1 MSKLRIA
8 LAQINPTVG
17 DLTGNVLKIKKF
29 IKKAEDVNSDIVV
42 FPELSITGYP
52 PEDVNSDIIVF
63 PELSITGYPPEDLLL
78 KSHFIEDN
86 VKAAKEVAKHTSNII
101 AIYGFVEKENNK
113 IFNSA
118 AISHNQQLLGTQKK
132 IYLPNYGVFD
142 EKRYFSSG
150 HSHSLINLENSTVG
164 INICEDIWY
173 PNPTK
178 NLAVSGVS
186 TILNINGSPFQIG
199 KIEERKRLLIKRAK
213 ENKVNIAYVNMV
225 GGQDELVFD
234 GGSMFINFDGK
245 IQVIGPQFTEK
256 LLVYDL
262 DEHQN
267 QDRTQ
272 SITYSTNSININSI
286 NIKAFKN
293 KKHILEKF
301 NTKQEFSIEEDQIL
315 QALILGTKDYVQ
327 KTGFSKV
334 LIALSGGIDS
344 ALVATIASLALGPEN
359 VRCVYLPS
367 RFSSQSSKSD
377 ANQLCINLGIN
388 LNEISIEGIFS
399 KYESTLFEE
408 FKNTNWGVAEENLQS
423 RIRGALVMALSN
435 KFGYLVLTTGNKS
448 EMAVG
453 YATIYGDMAGGF
465 AVIKDVP
472 KTLVYKI
479 SNYINLKY
487 KKEII
492 PESIITK
499 EPSAELKFDQKDS
512 DNLPPY
518 EILDKILELYVEKDF
533 STYEIQTMGFDN
545 DIINHVIKLVDKN
558 EYKRRQSAP
567 GIKITAKNFD
577 RDRRMPLSNKYI
589 N

>member
-17 DLTGNVLKIKKF
+17 DLNGNVLKIKSF
-29 IKKAEDVNSDIVV
+29 IKKAQDFDSDIV
-42 FPELSITGYP
+42 
-52 PEDVNSDIIVF
+52 VF

-78 KSHFIEDN
+78 KSHFIDDN
-86 VKAAKEVAKHTSNII
+86 ISAALEVSKQTSNII
-101 AIYGFVEKENNK
+101 AIYGFVEKENDQ
-113 IFNSA
+113 IYNSA
-118 AISHNQQLLGTQKK
+118 VISSNNQFLGTQKK

-150 HSHSLINLENSTVG
+150 NSHTLINLQNSTVG

-178 NLAVSGVS
+178 NLAASGVS

-199 KIEERKRLLIKRAK
+199 KIQERKNLLIKRAI
-213 ENKVNIAYVNMV
+213 ENQVNIAYVNMV

-234 GGSMFINFDGK
+234 GGSMFINFDGE
-245 IQVIGPQFTEK
+245 IEISGNQFNEQ

-262 DEHQN
+262 HEQTTSKQN
-267 QDRTQ
+267 R
-272 SITYSTNSININSI
+272 SITYSTSSININLDKPNKSSI
-286 NIKAFKN
+286 QTS
-293 KKHILEKF
+293 KF
-301 NTKQEFSIEEDQIL
+301 NEESDILEDQIL
-315 QALILGTKDYVQ
+315 QALLLGTKDYVQ

-344 ALVATIASLALGPEN
+344 ALVTTIASLALGPEN
-359 VRCVYLPS
+359 VRCIYLPS
-367 RFSSQSSKSD
+367 RFSSQQSKND
-377 ANQLCINLGIN
+377 ANDLCINLGIDM
-388 LNEISIEGIFS
+388 NEISIEEIFS
-399 KYESTLFEE
+399 TFESTLFED
-408 FKNTNWGVAEENLQS
+408 FKNTDWGVAEENLQS

-479 SNYINLKY
+479 SKYINLKY
-487 KKEII
+487 KKDII
-492 PESIITK
+492 PQSIIQK
-499 EPSAELKFDQKDS
+499 EPTAELKFDQKDS
-512 DNLPPY
+512 DSLPPY
-518 EILDKILELYVEKDF
+518 EILDQILELYVEKDY
-533 STYEIQTMGFDN
+533 SSNEIANKGFDLETIN
-545 DIINHVIKLVDKN
+545 NIIQLVDKN

-567 GIKITAKNFD
+567 GIKITTKNFD

>member
-29 IKKAEDVNSDIVV
+29 IGKAEDVNSDIV
-42 FPELSITGYP
+42 
-52 PEDVNSDIIVF
+52 VF

-150 HSHSLINLENSTVG
+150 HSHSLIYLENSTVG

-199 KIEERKRLLIKRAK
+199 KIEERKKLLIKRAK

-245 IQVIGPQFTEK
+245 IQVMGPQFTEK

-262 DEHQN
+262 DEHQH
-267 QDRTQ
+267 QHRTQ
-272 SITYSTNSININSI
+272 SITYSTNSINI
-286 NIKAFKN
+286 KASKN

-301 NTKQEFSIEEDQIL
+301 NTKQESPTEEDQIL

-399 KYESTLFEE
+399 KYESTLFED

-487 KKEII
+487 KREII

-512 DNLPPY
+512 DSLPPY
-518 EILDKILELYVEKDF
+518 EILDKILELYVEKDY
-533 STYEIQTMGFDN
+533 STFEIQTMGFDN

-567 GIKITAKNFD
+567 GIKITTKNFD

>member
-8 LAQINPTVG
+8 LAQINTTVG

-29 IKKAEDVNSDIVV
+29 IKKAE
-42 FPELSITGYP
+42 E
-52 PEDVNSDIIVF
+52 VNSDIIVF

-86 VKAAKEVAKHTSNII
+86 IKAAKEVAKHTSNII
-101 AIYGFVEKENNK
+101 AIYGFVEKENKK

-164 INICEDIWY
+164 INICEDIWH

-178 NLAVSGVS
+178 NLAASGVS

-267 QDRTQ
+267 QDRSQ
-272 SITYSTNSININSI
+272 SITYSTNSINI
-286 NIKAFKN
+286 KASKN

-301 NTKQEFSIEEDQIL
+301 NTTQESSIEEDQIL

-388 LNEISIEGIFS
+388 LNEISIEDIFS
-399 KYESTLFEE
+399 TYESTLSED

-512 DNLPPY
+512 DSLPPY

>member
-29 IKKAEDVNSDIVV
+29 IKKAEDVNSDIV
-42 FPELSITGYP
+42 
-52 PEDVNSDIIVF
+52 VF

-164 INICEDIWY
+164 INICEDIWH

-178 NLAVSGVS
+178 NLAASGVS

-267 QDRTQ
+267 QDRSQ
-272 SITYSTNSININSI
+272 SITYSTNSINI
-286 NIKAFKN
+286 KASKN

-301 NTKQEFSIEEDQIL
+301 NTTQESSIEEDQIL

-344 ALVATIASLALGPEN
+344 ALVATIASLALGSEN

-399 KYESTLFEE
+399 KYESTLFED

-512 DNLPPY
+512 DSLPPY

>member
-29 IKKAEDVNSDIVV
+29 IKKAE
-42 FPELSITGYP
+42 E
-52 PEDVNSDIIVF
+52 VNSDIIVF

-101 AIYGFVEKENNK
+101 AIYGFVEKENKK

-164 INICEDIWY
+164 INICEDIWH

-178 NLAVSGVS
+178 NLAASGVS

-267 QDRTQ
+267 QDRSQ
-272 SITYSTNSININSI
+272 SITYSTNSINI
-286 NIKAFKN
+286 KASKN

-301 NTKQEFSIEEDQIL
+301 NTTQESSIEEDQIL

-388 LNEISIEGIFS
+388 LNEISIEDIFS
-399 KYESTLFEE
+399 TYESTLSED

-512 DNLPPY
+512 DSLPPY

>member
-17 DLTGNVLKIKKF
+17 DLNGNVLKIKSF
-29 IKKAEDVNSDIVV
+29 IKKAQDFDSDIV
-42 FPELSITGYP
+42 
-52 PEDVNSDIIVF
+52 VF

-78 KSHFIEDN
+78 KSHFIDDN
-86 VKAAKEVAKHTSNII
+86 ISAALEVSKQTSNII
-101 AIYGFVEKENNK
+101 AIYGFVEKENDQ
-113 IFNSA
+113 IYNSA
-118 AISHNQQLLGTQKK
+118 VISSNNQFLGTQKK

-150 HSHSLINLENSTVG
+150 NSHTLINLQNSTVG

-178 NLAVSGVS
+178 NLAASGVS

-199 KIEERKRLLIKRAK
+199 KIQERKNLLIKRAI
-213 ENKVNIAYVNMV
+213 ENQVNIAYVNMV

-234 GGSMFINFDGK
+234 GGSMFINFDGE
-245 IQVIGPQFTEK
+245 IEISGNQFNEQ

-262 DEHQN
+262 HEQTTSKQN
-267 QDRTQ
+267 R
-272 SITYSTNSININSI
+272 SITYSTSSININLD
-286 NIKAFKN
+286 KP
-293 KKHILEKF
+293 KKSAIQASKF
-301 NTKQEFSIEEDQIL
+301 NEESDILEDQIL
-315 QALILGTKDYVQ
+315 QALLLGTKDYVQ

-344 ALVATIASLALGPEN
+344 ALVTTIASLALGPEN
-359 VRCVYLPS
+359 VRCIYLPS
-367 RFSSQSSKSD
+367 RFSSQQSKND
-377 ANQLCINLGIN
+377 ANDLCINLGIDM
-388 LNEISIEGIFS
+388 NEISIEEIFS
-399 KYESTLFEE
+399 TFESTLFED
-408 FKNTNWGVAEENLQS
+408 FKNTDWGVAEENLQS

-479 SNYINLKY
+479 SKYINLKY
-487 KKEII
+487 KKDII
-492 PESIITK
+492 PQSIIQK
-499 EPSAELKFDQKDS
+499 EPTAELKFDQKDS
-512 DNLPPY
+512 DSLPPY
-518 EILDKILELYVEKDF
+518 EILDQILELYVEKDY
-533 STYEIQTMGFDN
+533 SSNEIANKGFDLETIN
-545 DIINHVIKLVDKN
+545 NIIQLVDKN

-567 GIKITAKNFD
+567 GIKITSKNFD

>member
-1 MSKLRIA
+1 LEKILSKLRIA

-29 IKKAEDVNSDIVV
+29 IKKAEDVNSDIV
-42 FPELSITGYP
+42 
-52 PEDVNSDIIVF
+52 VF

-199 KIEERKRLLIKRAK
+199 KIEERKKLLIKRAK

-245 IQVIGPQFTEK
+245 IQVMGPQFTEK

-262 DEHQN
+262 DEHKN

-272 SITYSTNSININSI
+272 SITYSTNSINI
-286 NIKAFKN
+286 KAFKN
-293 KKHILEKF
+293 KKHTLEKF

-399 KYESTLFEE
+399 KYESTLFED

-512 DNLPPY
+512 DSLPPY
-518 EILDKILELYVEKDF
+518 EILDKILELYVEKDY
-533 STYEIQTMGFDN
+533 STFEIQTMGFDN

-567 GIKITAKNFD
+567 GIKITTKNFD

>member
-29 IKKAEDVNSDIVV
+29 IKKAEK
-42 FPELSITGYP
+42 
-52 PEDVNSDIIVF
+52 VNSDIIVF

-86 VKAAKEVAKHTSNII
+86 IKAAKEVAKHTSNII
-101 AIYGFVEKENNK
+101 AIYGFVEKENKK

-164 INICEDIWY
+164 INICEDIWH

-178 NLAVSGVS
+178 NLAASGVS

-267 QDRTQ
+267 QDRSQ
-272 SITYSTNSININSI
+272 SITYSTNSINI
-286 NIKAFKN
+286 KASKN

-301 NTKQEFSIEEDQIL
+301 NTTQESCIEEDQIL

-388 LNEISIEGIFS
+388 LNEISIEDIFS
-399 KYESTLFEE
+399 TYESTLSED

-512 DNLPPY
+512 DSLPPY
-518 EILDKILELYVEKDF
+518 EILDKILELYVEKDY

>member
-29 IKKAEDVNSDIVV
+29 IKKAEDVNSDIV
-42 FPELSITGYP
+42 
-52 PEDVNSDIIVF
+52 VF

-199 KIEERKRLLIKRAK
+199 KIEERKKLLIKRAK

-245 IQVIGPQFTEK
+245 IQVMGPQFTEK

-262 DEHQN
+262 DEHKN

-272 SITYSTNSININSI
+272 SITYSTNSI

-388 LNEISIEGIFS
+388 LNEISIEDIFS
-399 KYESTLFEE
+399 TYESTLSED

-512 DNLPPY
+512 DSLPPY

>member
-29 IKKAEDVNSDIVV
+29 IGKAEDVNSDIV
-42 FPELSITGYP
+42 
-52 PEDVNSDIIVF
+52 VF

-150 HSHSLINLENSTVG
+150 HSHSLIYLENSTVG

-199 KIEERKRLLIKRAK
+199 KIEERKKLLIKRAK

-234 GGSMFINFDGK
+234 GGSMFINLDGK
-245 IQVIGPQFTEK
+245 IQVMGPQFSEK

-262 DEHQN
+262 DEHQH
-267 QDRTQ
+267 QHRTQ
-272 SITYSTNSININSI
+272 SITYSTNSINI
-286 NIKAFKN
+286 KASKN

-301 NTKQEFSIEEDQIL
+301 NTKQESPTEEDQIL

-388 LNEISIEGIFS
+388 LNQISIEEIFS
-399 KYESTLFEE
+399 KYESTLFED

-487 KKEII
+487 KREII

-512 DNLPPY
+512 DSLPPY
-518 EILDKILELYVEKDF
+518 EILDKILELYVEKDY
-533 STYEIQTMGFDN
+533 STFEIQTMGFDH
-545 DIINHVIKLVDKN
+545 DIINYVIKLVDKN

>member
-1 MSKLRIA
+1 LEKILSKLRIA

-29 IKKAEDVNSDIVV
+29 IKKAEK
-42 FPELSITGYP
+42 
-52 PEDVNSDIIVF
+52 VNSDIIVF

-86 VKAAKEVAKHTSNII
+86 IKAAKEVAKHTSNII
-101 AIYGFVEKENNK
+101 AIYGFVEKENKK

-164 INICEDIWY
+164 INICEDIWH

-178 NLAVSGVS
+178 NLAASGVS

-267 QDRTQ
+267 QDRSQ
-272 SITYSTNSININSI
+272 SITYSTNSINI
-286 NIKAFKN
+286 KASKN

-301 NTKQEFSIEEDQIL
+301 NTTQESCIEEDQIL

-388 LNEISIEGIFS
+388 LNEISIEDIFS
-399 KYESTLFEE
+399 TYESTLSED

-512 DNLPPY
+512 DSLPPY

>member
-1 MSKLRIA
+1 LSKLRIA

-29 IKKAEDVNSDIVV
+29 IKKAE
-42 FPELSITGYP
+42 E
-52 PEDVNSDIIVF
+52 VNSDIIVF

-86 VKAAKEVAKHTSNII
+86 IKAAKEVAKHTSNII
-101 AIYGFVEKENNK
+101 AIYGFVEKENKK

-267 QDRTQ
+267 QDRSQ
-272 SITYSTNSININSI
+272 SITYSTNSINI
-286 NIKAFKN
+286 KASKN

-301 NTKQEFSIEEDQIL
+301 NTTQESSIEEDQIL

-388 LNEISIEGIFS
+388 LNEISIEDIFS
-399 KYESTLFEE
+399 TYESTLSED

-512 DNLPPY
+512 DSLPPY

>member
-29 IKKAEDVNSDIVV
+29 IKKAE
-42 FPELSITGYP
+42 E
-52 PEDVNSDIIVF
+52 VNSDIIVF

-86 VKAAKEVAKHTSNII
+86 IKAAKEVAKHTSNII
-101 AIYGFVEKENNK
+101 AIYGFVEKENKK

-164 INICEDIWY
+164 INICEDIWH

-178 NLAVSGVS
+178 NLAASGVS

-267 QDRTQ
+267 QDRSQ
-272 SITYSTNSININSI
+272 SITYSTNSI

-388 LNEISIEGIFS
+388 LNEISIEDIFS
-399 KYESTLFEE
+399 TYESTLSED

-512 DNLPPY
+512 DSLPPY

>member
-17 DLTGNVLKIKKF
+17 DLNGNVLKIKSF
-29 IKKAEDVNSDIVV
+29 IKKAQDFDSDIV
-42 FPELSITGYP
+42 
-52 PEDVNSDIIVF
+52 VF

-78 KSHFIEDN
+78 KSHFIDDN
-86 VKAAKEVAKHTSNII
+86 ISAALEVSKQTSNII
-101 AIYGFVEKENNK
+101 AIYGFVEKENDQ
-113 IFNSA
+113 IYNSA
-118 AISHNQQLLGTQKK
+118 VISSNNQFLGTQKK

-150 HSHSLINLENSTVG
+150 NSHTLINLQNSTVG

-178 NLAVSGVS
+178 NLAASGVS

-199 KIEERKRLLIKRAK
+199 KIQERKNLLIKRAI
-213 ENKVNIAYVNMV
+213 ENQVNIAYVNMV

-234 GGSMFINFDGK
+234 GGSMFINFDGE
-245 IQVIGPQFTEK
+245 IEVSGNQFNEQ

-262 DEHQN
+262 HEQTTSKQN
-267 QDRTQ
+267 R
-272 SITYSTNSININSI
+272 SITYSTSSININLDKPNKSSI
-286 NIKAFKN
+286 QTS
-293 KKHILEKF
+293 KF
-301 NTKQEFSIEEDQIL
+301 NEESDILEDQIL
-315 QALILGTKDYVQ
+315 QALLLGTKDYVQ

-344 ALVATIASLALGPEN
+344 ALVTTIASLALGPEN
-359 VRCVYLPS
+359 VRCIYLPS
-367 RFSSQSSKSD
+367 RFSSQQSKND
-377 ANQLCINLGIN
+377 ANDLCINLGIDM
-388 LNEISIEGIFS
+388 NEISIEEIFS
-399 KYESTLFEE
+399 TFESTLFED
-408 FKNTNWGVAEENLQS
+408 FKNTDWGVAEENLQS

-479 SNYINLKY
+479 SKYINLKY
-487 KKEII
+487 KKDII
-492 PESIITK
+492 PQSIIQK
-499 EPSAELKFDQKDS
+499 EPTAELKFDQKDS
-512 DNLPPY
+512 DSLPPY
-518 EILDKILELYVEKDF
+518 EILDQILELYVEKDY
-533 STYEIQTMGFDN
+533 SSNEIANKGFDLETIN
-545 DIINHVIKLVDKN
+545 NIIQLVDKN

-567 GIKITAKNFD
+567 GIKITTKNFD

>member
-29 IKKAEDVNSDIVV
+29 IKKAEDVNSDIV
-42 FPELSITGYP
+42 
-52 PEDVNSDIIVF
+52 VF

-199 KIEERKRLLIKRAK
+199 KIEERKKLLIKRAK

-245 IQVIGPQFTEK
+245 IQVMGPQFTEK

-262 DEHQN
+262 DEHKN
-267 QDRTQ
+267 QSRTQ
-272 SITYSTNSININSI
+272 SITYSTNSI

-512 DNLPPY
+512 DSLPPY

>member
-29 IKKAEDVNSDIVV
+29 IKKAE
-42 FPELSITGYP
+42 E
-52 PEDVNSDIIVF
+52 VNSDIIVF

-86 VKAAKEVAKHTSNII
+86 IKAAKEVAKHTSNII
-101 AIYGFVEKENNK
+101 AIYGFVEKENKK

-164 INICEDIWY
+164 INICEDIWH

-178 NLAVSGVS
+178 NLAASGVS

-267 QDRTQ
+267 QDRSQ
-272 SITYSTNSININSI
+272 SITYSTNSINI
-286 NIKAFKN
+286 KASKN

-301 NTKQEFSIEEDQIL
+301 NTTQESSIEEDQIL

-344 ALVATIASLALGPEN
+344 ALVATIASLALGSEN

-388 LNEISIEGIFS
+388 LNEISIEDIFS
-399 KYESTLFEE
+399 TYESTLSED

-512 DNLPPY
+512 DSLPPY

>member
-29 IKKAEDVNSDIVV
+29 IKKAEDVNSDIV
-42 FPELSITGYP
+42 
-52 PEDVNSDIIVF
+52 VF

-199 KIEERKRLLIKRAK
+199 KIEDRKKLLTKRAK

-245 IQVIGPQFTEK
+245 IQVMGPQFTEK

-262 DEHQN
+262 DEHKN

-272 SITYSTNSININSI
+272 SITYSTNSI

-512 DNLPPY
+512 DSLPPY

>member
-29 IKKAEDVNSDIVV
+29 IKKAEDVNSDIV
-42 FPELSITGYP
+42 
-52 PEDVNSDIIVF
+52 VF

-150 HSHSLINLENSTVG
+150 HSHSLIYLENSTVG

-199 KIEERKRLLIKRAK
+199 KIEERKKLLIKRAK

-245 IQVIGPQFTEK
+245 IQVMGPQFTEK

-262 DEHQN
+262 DEHKN

-272 SITYSTNSININSI
+272 SITYSTNSINI
-286 NIKAFKN
+286 KAFKN
-293 KKHILEKF
+293 KKHTLEKF

-399 KYESTLFEE
+399 KYESTLFED

-512 DNLPPY
+512 DSLPPY
-518 EILDKILELYVEKDF
+518 EILDKILELYVEKDY
-533 STYEIQTMGFDN
+533 STFEIQTMGFDH
-545 DIINHVIKLVDKN
+545 DIINYVIKLVDKN

>member
-1 MSKLRIA
+1 LSKLRIA

-29 IKKAEDVNSDIVV
+29 IKKAEDVNSDIV
-42 FPELSITGYP
+42 
-52 PEDVNSDIIVF
+52 VF

-199 KIEERKRLLIKRAK
+199 KIEERKKLLIKRAK

-245 IQVIGPQFTEK
+245 IQVMGPQFTEK

-262 DEHQN
+262 DEHKN

-272 SITYSTNSININSI
+272 SITYSTNSI

-512 DNLPPY
+512 DSLPPY

>member
-17 DLTGNVLKIKKF
+17 DLNGNVLKIKSF
-29 IKKAEDVNSDIVV
+29 IKKAQDFDSDIV
-42 FPELSITGYP
+42 
-52 PEDVNSDIIVF
+52 VF

-78 KSHFIEDN
+78 KSHFIDDN
-86 VKAAKEVAKHTSNII
+86 ISAALEVSKQTSNII
-101 AIYGFVEKENNK
+101 AIYGFVEKENDQ
-113 IFNSA
+113 IYNSA
-118 AISHNQQLLGTQKK
+118 VISSNNQFLGTQKK

-150 HSHSLINLENSTVG
+150 NSHTLINLQNSTVG

-178 NLAVSGVS
+178 NLAASGVS

-199 KIEERKRLLIKRAK
+199 KIQERKNLLIKRAI
-213 ENKVNIAYVNMV
+213 ENQVNIAYVNMV

-234 GGSMFINFDGK
+234 GGSMFINFDGE
-245 IQVIGPQFTEK
+245 IEISGNQFNEQ

-262 DEHQN
+262 HEQTTSKQN
-267 QDRTQ
+267 R
-272 SITYSTNSININSI
+272 SITYSTSSININLDKPNKSSI
-286 NIKAFKN
+286 QTS
-293 KKHILEKF
+293 KF
-301 NTKQEFSIEEDQIL
+301 NEESDILEDQIL
-315 QALILGTKDYVQ
+315 QALLLGTKDYVQ

-344 ALVATIASLALGPEN
+344 ALVTTIASLALGPEN
-359 VRCVYLPS
+359 VRCIYLPS
-367 RFSSQSSKSD
+367 RFSSQQSKND
-377 ANQLCINLGIN
+377 ANDLCINLGIDM
-388 LNEISIEGIFS
+388 NEISIEEIFS
-399 KYESTLFEE
+399 TFESTLFED
-408 FKNTNWGVAEENLQS
+408 FKNTDWGVAEENLQS

-479 SNYINLKY
+479 SKYINLKY
-487 KKEII
+487 KKDII
-492 PESIITK
+492 PQSIIQK
-499 EPSAELKFDQKDS
+499 EPTAELKFDQKDS
-512 DNLPPY
+512 DSLPPY
-518 EILDKILELYVEKDF
+518 EILDQILELYVEKDY
-533 STYEIQTMGFDN
+533 SSNEIANKGFDLETIN
-545 DIINHVIKLVDKN
+545 NIIQLVDKN

-567 GIKITAKNFD
+567 GIKITSKNFD

>member
-52 PEDVNSDIIVF
+52 PED
-63 PELSITGYPPEDLLL
+63 LLL

-101 AIYGFVEKENNK
+101 AIYGFVEKENKK

-142 EKRYFSSG
+142 EKRYFSSW

-164 INICEDIWY
+164 INICEDIWH

-178 NLAVSGVS
+178 NLAASGVS
-186 TILNINGSPFQIG
+186 TILNINGSPFHIG

-245 IQVIGPQFTEK
+245 IQVMGPQFTEK

-267 QDRTQ
+267 QDRSQ
-272 SITYSTNSININSI
+272 SITYSTNSI

-512 DNLPPY
+512 DSLPPY

>member
-29 IKKAEDVNSDIVV
+29 IGKAEDVNSDIV
-42 FPELSITGYP
+42 
-52 PEDVNSDIIVF
+52 VF

-86 VKAAKEVAKHTSNII
+86 IKAAKEVAKHTSNII
-101 AIYGFVEKENNK
+101 AIYGFVEKENKK

-164 INICEDIWY
+164 INICEDIWH

-178 NLAVSGVS
+178 NLAASGVS

-267 QDRTQ
+267 QDRSQ
-272 SITYSTNSININSI
+272 SITYSTNSINI
-286 NIKAFKN
+286 KASKN

-301 NTKQEFSIEEDQIL
+301 NTTQESSIEEDQIL

-388 LNEISIEGIFS
+388 LNEISIEDIFS
-399 KYESTLFEE
+399 TYESTLSED

-512 DNLPPY
+512 DSLPPY

>member
-29 IKKAEDVNSDIVV
+29 IKKAE
-42 FPELSITGYP
+42 E
-52 PEDVNSDIIVF
+52 VNSDIIVF

-86 VKAAKEVAKHTSNII
+86 IKAAKEVAKHTSNII
-101 AIYGFVEKENNK
+101 AIYGFVEKENKK

-142 EKRYFSSG
+142 EKRYFYSG

-164 INICEDIWY
+164 INICEDIWH

-178 NLAVSGVS
+178 NLAASGVS

-267 QDRTQ
+267 QDRSQ
-272 SITYSTNSININSI
+272 SITYSTNSINI
-286 NIKAFKN
+286 KASKN

-301 NTKQEFSIEEDQIL
+301 NTTQESCIEEDQIL

-388 LNEISIEGIFS
+388 LNEISIEDIFS
-399 KYESTLFEE
+399 TYESTLSED

-492 PESIITK
+492 PKSIITK

-512 DNLPPY
+512 DSLPPY

>member
-29 IKKAEDVNSDIVV
+29 IKKAEDVNSDIV
-42 FPELSITGYP
+42 
-52 PEDVNSDIIVF
+52 VF

-199 KIEERKRLLIKRAK
+199 KIEERKKLLIKRAK

-245 IQVIGPQFTEK
+245 IQVMGPQFTEK

-262 DEHQN
+262 DEHKN

-272 SITYSTNSININSI
+272 SITYSTNSINI
-286 NIKAFKN
+286 KAFKN
-293 KKHILEKF
+293 KKHTLEKF
-301 NTKQEFSIEEDQIL
+301 NTKQEFFIEEDQIL

-399 KYESTLFEE
+399 KYESTLFED

-512 DNLPPY
+512 DSLPPY
-518 EILDKILELYVEKDF
+518 EILDKILELYVEKDY
-533 STYEIQTMGFDN
+533 STFEIQTMGFDN

-567 GIKITAKNFD
+567 GIKITTKNFD

>member
-1 MSKLRIA
+1 LSKLRIA

-29 IKKAEDVNSDIVV
+29 IKKAEK
-42 FPELSITGYP
+42 
-52 PEDVNSDIIVF
+52 VNSDIIVF

-86 VKAAKEVAKHTSNII
+86 IKAAKEVAKHTSNII
-101 AIYGFVEKENNK
+101 AIYGFVEKENKK

-164 INICEDIWY
+164 INICEDIWH

-178 NLAVSGVS
+178 NLAASGVS

-267 QDRTQ
+267 QDRSQ
-272 SITYSTNSININSI
+272 SITYSTNSINI
-286 NIKAFKN
+286 KASKN

-301 NTKQEFSIEEDQIL
+301 NTTQESCIEEDQIL

-388 LNEISIEGIFS
+388 LNEISIEDIFS
-399 KYESTLFEE
+399 TYESTLSED

-512 DNLPPY
+512 DSLPPY

>member
-29 IKKAEDVNSDIVV
+29 IGKAEDVNSDIV
-42 FPELSITGYP
+42 
-52 PEDVNSDIIVF
+52 VF

-150 HSHSLINLENSTVG
+150 HSHSLIYLENSTVG

-178 NLAVSGVS
+178 NLAASGVS

-199 KIEERKRLLIKRAK
+199 KIEERKKLLIKRAK

-234 GGSMFINFDGK
+234 GGSMFINLDGK
-245 IQVIGPQFTEK
+245 IQVMGPQFSEK

-262 DEHQN
+262 DEHQH
-267 QDRTQ
+267 QHRTQ
-272 SITYSTNSININSI
+272 SITYSTNSINI
-286 NIKAFKN
+286 KASKN

-301 NTKQEFSIEEDQIL
+301 NTKQESPTEEDQIL

-388 LNEISIEGIFS
+388 LNQISIEEIFS
-399 KYESTLFEE
+399 KYESTLFED

-487 KKEII
+487 KREII

-512 DNLPPY
+512 DSLPPY
-518 EILDKILELYVEKDF
+518 EILDKILELYVEKDY
-533 STYEIQTMGFDN
+533 STFEIQTMGFDH
-545 DIINHVIKLVDKN
+545 DIINYVIKLVDKN

>member
-29 IKKAEDVNSDIVV
+29 IKKAE
-42 FPELSITGYP
+42 E
-52 PEDVNSDIIVF
+52 VNSDIIVF

-86 VKAAKEVAKHTSNII
+86 IKAAKEVAKHTSNII
-101 AIYGFVEKENNK
+101 AIYGFVEKENKK

-150 HSHSLINLENSTVG
+150 HSHSLIYLENSTVG

-178 NLAVSGVS
+178 NLAASGVS

-199 KIEERKRLLIKRAK
+199 KIEERKKLLIKRAK

-234 GGSMFINFDGK
+234 GGSMFINLDGK
-245 IQVIGPQFTEK
+245 IQVMGPQFSEK

-262 DEHQN
+262 DEHQH
-267 QDRTQ
+267 QHRTQ
-272 SITYSTNSININSI
+272 SITYSTNSINI
-286 NIKAFKN
+286 KASKN

-301 NTKQEFSIEEDQIL
+301 NTKQESPTEEDQIL

-388 LNEISIEGIFS
+388 LNEISIEDIFS
-399 KYESTLFEE
+399 TYESTLSED

-512 DNLPPY
+512 DSLPPY

>member
-17 DLTGNVLKIKKF
+17 DLTGNVLKIKRF
-29 IKKAEDVNSDIVV
+29 IKKA
-42 FPELSITGYP
+42 
-52 PEDVNSDIIVF
+52 EDVNSDIIVF

-86 VKAAKEVAKHTSNII
+86 IKAAKEVAKHTSNII
-101 AIYGFVEKENNK
+101 AIYGFVEKENKK

-178 NLAVSGVS
+178 NLAASGVS

-199 KIEERKRLLIKRAK
+199 KIEERKKLLIKRAK

-267 QDRTQ
+267 QDRSQ
-272 SITYSTNSININSI
+272 SITYSTNSINI
-286 NIKAFKN
+286 KASKN

-301 NTKQEFSIEEDQIL
+301 NTTQESCIEEDQIL

-388 LNEISIEGIFS
+388 LNEISIEDIFS
-399 KYESTLFEE
+399 TYESTLSED

-512 DNLPPY
+512 DSLPPY

>member
-29 IKKAEDVNSDIVV
+29 IKKAE
-42 FPELSITGYP
+42 E
-52 PEDVNSDIIVF
+52 VNSDIIVF

-86 VKAAKEVAKHTSNII
+86 IKAAKEVAKHTSNII
-101 AIYGFVEKENNK
+101 AIYGFVEKENKK

-164 INICEDIWY
+164 INICEDIWH

-178 NLAVSGVS
+178 NLAASGVS

-267 QDRTQ
+267 QDRSQ
-272 SITYSTNSININSI
+272 SITYSTNSINI
-286 NIKAFKN
+286 KASKN

-301 NTKQEFSIEEDQIL
+301 NTTQESSIEEDQIL

-388 LNEISIEGIFS
+388 LNEISIEDIFS
-399 KYESTLFEE
+399 TYESTLSED

-512 DNLPPY
+512 DSLPPY

>member
-29 IKKAEDVNSDIVV
+29 IKKAEK
-42 FPELSITGYP
+42 
-52 PEDVNSDIIVF
+52 VNSDIIVF

-86 VKAAKEVAKHTSNII
+86 IKAAKEVAKHTSNII
-101 AIYGFVEKENNK
+101 AIYGFVEKENKK

-164 INICEDIWY
+164 INICEDIWH

-178 NLAVSGVS
+178 NLAASGVS

-267 QDRTQ
+267 QDRSQ
-272 SITYSTNSININSI
+272 SITYSTNSINI
-286 NIKAFKN
+286 KASKN

-301 NTKQEFSIEEDQIL
+301 NTTQESCIEEDQIL

-388 LNEISIEGIFS
+388 LNEISIEDIFS
-399 KYESTLFEE
+399 TYESTLSED

-512 DNLPPY
+512 DSLPPY

>member
-29 IKKAEDVNSDIVV
+29 IKKAEK
-42 FPELSITGYP
+42 
-52 PEDVNSDIIVF
+52 VNSDIIVF

-86 VKAAKEVAKHTSNII
+86 IKAAKEVAKHTSNII
-101 AIYGFVEKENNK
+101 AIYGFVEKENKK

-164 INICEDIWY
+164 INICEDIWH

-178 NLAVSGVS
+178 NLAASGVS

-267 QDRTQ
+267 QDRSQ
-272 SITYSTNSININSI
+272 SITYSTNSINIKTS
-286 NIKAFKN
+286 KN

-301 NTKQEFSIEEDQIL
+301 NTTQESCIEEDQIL

-388 LNEISIEGIFS
+388 LNEISIEDIFS
-399 KYESTLFEE
+399 TYESTLSED

-512 DNLPPY
+512 DSLPPY

>member
-1 MSKLRIA
+1 M
-8 LAQINPTVG
+8 
-17 DLTGNVLKIKKF
+17 
-29 IKKAEDVNSDIVV
+29 
-42 FPELSITGYP
+42 
-52 PEDVNSDIIVF
+52 
-63 PELSITGYPPEDLLL
+63 
-78 KSHFIEDN
+78 
-86 VKAAKEVAKHTSNII
+86 
-101 AIYGFVEKENNK
+101 
-113 IFNSA
+113 
-118 AISHNQQLLGTQKK
+118 
-132 IYLPNYGVFD
+132 
-142 EKRYFSSG
+142 
-150 HSHSLINLENSTVG
+150 
-164 INICEDIWY
+164 
-173 PNPTK
+173 
-178 NLAVSGVS
+178 
-186 TILNINGSPFQIG
+186 
-199 KIEERKRLLIKRAK
+199 
-213 ENKVNIAYVNMV
+213 
-225 GGQDELVFD
+225 
-234 GGSMFINFDGK
+234 
-245 IQVIGPQFTEK
+245 
-256 LLVYDL
+256 
-262 DEHQN
+262 
-267 QDRTQ
+267 
-272 SITYSTNSININSI
+272 
-286 NIKAFKN
+286 
-293 KKHILEKF
+293 
-301 NTKQEFSIEEDQIL
+301 
-315 QALILGTKDYVQ
+315 ILGTKDYVQ

-512 DNLPPY
+512 DSLPPY

>member
-29 IKKAEDVNSDIVV
+29 IKKAE
-42 FPELSITGYP
+42 E
-52 PEDVNSDIIVF
+52 VNSDIIVF

-199 KIEERKRLLIKRAK
+199 KIEERKKLLIKRAK

-245 IQVIGPQFTEK
+245 IQVMGPQFTEK

-262 DEHQN
+262 DEHKN

-272 SITYSTNSININSI
+272 SITYSTNSI

-388 LNEISIEGIFS
+388 LNEISIEDIFS
-399 KYESTLFEE
+399 TYESTLSED

-512 DNLPPY
+512 DSLPPY

>member
-29 IKKAEDVNSDIVV
+29 IGKAEDVNSDIV
-42 FPELSITGYP
+42 
-52 PEDVNSDIIVF
+52 VF

-150 HSHSLINLENSTVG
+150 HSHSLIYLENSTVG

-178 NLAVSGVS
+178 NLAASGVS

-199 KIEERKRLLIKRAK
+199 KIEERKKLLIKRAK

-234 GGSMFINFDGK
+234 GGSMFINLDGK
-245 IQVIGPQFTEK
+245 IQVMGPQFSEK

-262 DEHQN
+262 DEHQH
-267 QDRTQ
+267 QHRTQ
-272 SITYSTNSININSI
+272 SITYSTNSINI
-286 NIKAFKN
+286 KASKN

-301 NTKQEFSIEEDQIL
+301 NTKQESPTEEDQIL

-344 ALVATIASLALGPEN
+344 ALVATIASLALGSEN

-388 LNEISIEGIFS
+388 LNQISIEEIFS
-399 KYESTLFEE
+399 KYESTLFED

-487 KKEII
+487 KREII

-512 DNLPPY
+512 DSLPPY
-518 EILDKILELYVEKDF
+518 EILDKILELYVEKDY
-533 STYEIQTMGFDN
+533 STFEIQTMGFDH
-545 DIINHVIKLVDKN
+545 DIINYVIKLVDKN

>member
-29 IKKAEDVNSDIVV
+29 IKKAE
-42 FPELSITGYP
+42 E
-52 PEDVNSDIIVF
+52 VNSDIIVF

-86 VKAAKEVAKHTSNII
+86 IKAAKEVAKHTSNII

-164 INICEDIWY
+164 INICEDIWH

-178 NLAVSGVS
+178 NLAASGVS

-267 QDRTQ
+267 QDRSQ
-272 SITYSTNSININSI
+272 SITYSTNSINI
-286 NIKAFKN
+286 KASKN

-301 NTKQEFSIEEDQIL
+301 NTTQESSIEEDQIL

-388 LNEISIEGIFS
+388 LNEISIEDIFS
-399 KYESTLFEE
+399 TYESTLSED

-512 DNLPPY
+512 DSLPPY
-518 EILDKILELYVEKDF
+518 EILDKILELYVEKDY
-533 STYEIQTMGFDN
+533 STFEIQTMGFDN

>member
-29 IKKAEDVNSDIVV
+29 IKKAE
-42 FPELSITGYP
+42 E
-52 PEDVNSDIIVF
+52 VNSDIIVF

-86 VKAAKEVAKHTSNII
+86 IKAAKEVAKHTSNII
-101 AIYGFVEKENNK
+101 AIYGFVEKENKK

-164 INICEDIWY
+164 INICEDIWH

-178 NLAVSGVS
+178 NLAASGVS

-199 KIEERKRLLIKRAK
+199 KIEERKKLLIKRAK

-234 GGSMFINFDGK
+234 GGSMFINLDGK
-245 IQVIGPQFTEK
+245 IQVMGPQFSEK

-262 DEHQN
+262 DEHQH
-267 QDRTQ
+267 QHRTQ
-272 SITYSTNSININSI
+272 SITYSTNSINI
-286 NIKAFKN
+286 KASKN

-301 NTKQEFSIEEDQIL
+301 NTKQESPTEEDQIL

-388 LNEISIEGIFS
+388 LNEISIEDIFS
-399 KYESTLFEE
+399 TYESTLSED

-512 DNLPPY
+512 DSLPPY

>member
-1 MSKLRIA
+1 LSKLRIA

-29 IKKAEDVNSDIVV
+29 IKKAEDVNSDIV
-42 FPELSITGYP
+42 
-52 PEDVNSDIIVF
+52 VF

-199 KIEERKRLLIKRAK
+199 KIEERKKLLIKRAK

-245 IQVIGPQFTEK
+245 IQVMGPQFTEK

-262 DEHQN
+262 DEHKN

-272 SITYSTNSININSI
+272 SITYSTNSINI
-286 NIKAFKN
+286 KAFKN
-293 KKHILEKF
+293 KKHTLEKF

-399 KYESTLFEE
+399 KYESTLFED

-512 DNLPPY
+512 DSLPPY
-518 EILDKILELYVEKDF
+518 EILDKILELYVEKDY
-533 STYEIQTMGFDN
+533 STFEIQTMGFDN

-567 GIKITAKNFD
+567 GIKITTKNFD